1 MNNLILPNKNILYN
15 ALLNKDSN
23 YEGIFFAGIKT
34 TGIFCRPS
42 CTARKPKK
50 ENVEYFPSVN
60 EALQHGYRPCKVCHP
75 LKPKGEVPSWLK
87 LLLKEIDQNQN
98 IKLKD
103 ADLRKR
109 EIDPARIRRWFKKN
123 HGMTF
128 QAYLRMLRINSA
140 FGRIKHGEKV
150 IESAFNGGYES
161 LSGFTESFKKSTGF
175 SPSQSKHKNV
185 ISITRILTPLGP
197 MLAGATDE
205 GICLLEFVDRRM
217 LETQIKRL
225 KKYLHAELVPGN
237 NKYFDELSYQLKEY
251 FDGERKVFDVTLD
264 DFASNDY
271 LGLSRNKKQFK
282 KAVKLVEEFTVVS
295 SKASMLVNGYHP
307 IHRIFEKEM
316 AEVNGFDEGI
326 VVGSGFLANLS
337 LIEALV
343 RKGDMLFMDEE
354 YHASGVMASKLL
366 GDRVVTFAHND
377 VDDLRAKLEAN
388 PAHRQ
393 IIAVE
398 GIYSMSGDLC
408 KKEIFALADEFDT
421 LLIVDEAHSA
431 GVLGKNLLGIFEHY
445 KIPIRPRH
453 IKMGTLGKAYGSYGA
468 YILASKNIISFLEN
482 RAKPIIYS
490 TAPSV
495 FDTALAL
502 VNLEHIQ
509 KNANMNIYF

>member
-1 MNNLILPNKNILYN
+1 MQKEKMNNLILPNKNILYN

-50 ENVEYFPSVN
+50 DNVEYFPSVN

-75 LKPKGEVPSWLK
+75 LQHKGEVPSWLK

-98 IKLKD
+98 LKLKD

-251 FDGERKVFDVTLD
+251 FDGERKVFDVPLHIPGTEFQLQVWKELQKIPYGKTRSYKEQAIAID
-264 DFASNDY
+264 NP
-271 LGLSRNKKQFK
+271 
-282 KAVKLVEEFTVVS
+282 KAVRAVARANGDNRIAIIIPCHRVIGNNGELV
-295 SKASMLVNGYHP
+295 GY
-307 IHRIFEKEM
+307 
-316 AEVNGFDEGI
+316 GGGI
-326 VVGSGFLANLS
+326 W
-337 LIEALV
+337 
-343 RKGDMLFMDEE
+343 RKQ
-354 YHASGVMASKLL
+354 HLL
-366 GDRVVTFAHND
+366 N
-377 VDDLRAKLEAN
+377 
-388 PAHRQ
+388 
-393 IIAVE
+393 
-398 GIYSMSGDLC
+398 
-408 KKEIFALADEFDT
+408 
-421 LLIVDEAHSA
+421 
-431 GVLGKNLLGIFEHY
+431 
-445 KIPIRPRH
+445 
-453 IKMGTLGKAYGSYGA
+453 
-468 YILASKNIISFLEN
+468 LEN
-482 RAKPIIYS
+482 AI
-490 TAPSV
+490 
-495 FDTALAL
+495 
-502 VNLEHIQ
+502 
-509 KNANMNIYF
+509 